1 MQEIMLAIV
10 LGIAVGLANLLSY
23 KIKFYLSKLST
34 LCLCTMLFCL
44 GAKIGCDDALLLCL
58 CTMLFCLGAKISCD
72 DALLAKLGTLGVQA
86 GAIAFGAVCGSILFL
101 SAAIKLLARPAD
113 TEEGE

>member
-44 GAKIGCDDALLLCL
+44 GAKI
-58 CTMLFCLGAKISCD
+58 SCD

-86 GAIAFGAVCGSILFL
+86 GAIAFGAVCGSILFYL
-101 SAAIKLLARPAD
+101 PLLNFWRARQIQRRASNA
-113 TEEGE
+113 

>member
-44 GAKIGCDDALLLCL
+44 GAKIGCDDALL
-58 CTMLFCLGAKISCD
+58 
-72 DALLAKLGTLGVQA
+72 AKLGTLGVQA

-101 SAAIKLLARPAD
+101 SAAIKLLARPSD
-113 TEEGE
+113 TEEGEYCLVLPFLSWAGCFLAICF

>member
-44 GAKIGCDDALLLCL
+44 GAKSAVMTRCWQTGYTRRSGRSHCL
-58 CTMLFCLGAKISCD
+58 WR
-72 DALLAKLGTLGVQA
+72 GVRQHTFF
-86 GAIAFGAVCGSILFL
+86 ICCY
-101 SAAIKLLARPAD
+101 
-113 TEEGE
+113 

>member
-44 GAKIGCDDALLLCL
+44 GAKIGCDDALL
-58 CTMLFCLGAKISCD
+58 
-72 DALLAKLGTLGVQA
+72 AKLGTLGVQA
-86 GAIAFGAVCGSILFL
+86 VRVVPSIPNTSFFYLPPL
-101 SAAIKLLARPAD
+101 KCWRARQIQRRASNA
-113 TEEGE
+113 

>member
-44 GAKIGCDDALLLCL
+44 GAKSAVMTHCWQNWARSAFRPEPLP
-58 CTMLFCLGAKISCD
+58 
-72 DALLAKLGTLGVQA
+72 LARFVA
-86 GAIAFGAVCGSILFL
+86 AYFL

>member
-34 LCLCTMLFCL
+34 LCTMLFCL
-44 GAKIGCDDALLLCL
+44 GAKIG
-58 CTMLFCLGAKISCD
+58 CD

>member
-44 GAKIGCDDALLLCL
+44 GAKIGCDDALHGK
-58 CTMLFCLGAKISCD
+58 TGH
-72 DALLAKLGTLGVQA
+72 
-86 GAIAFGAVCGSILFL
+86 
-101 SAAIKLLARPAD
+101 ARRS
-113 TEEGE
+113 GRSHCFWRGLRQHSFFICCY

>member
-44 GAKIGCDDALLLCL
+44 GAKIG
-58 CTMLFCLGAKISCD
+58 
-72 DALLAKLGTLGVQA
+72 VQA

-101 SAAIKLLARPAD
+101 SAAIKMLARPAD

>member
-1 MQEIMLAIV
+1 MQEIMLEIV

-44 GAKIGCDDALLLCL
+44 GAKIGCDDALL
-58 CTMLFCLGAKISCD
+58 
-72 DALLAKLGTLGVQA
+72 AKLGTLGVQA
-86 GAIAFGAVCGSILFL
+86 GAIAFGAVCGSILFYL
-101 SAAIKLLARPAD
+101 PLLNCWLARQIQRRASNA
-113 TEEGE
+113 

>member
-44 GAKIGCDDALLLCL
+44 GAKIGCDDV
-58 CTMLFCLGAKISCD
+58 
-72 DALLAKLGTLGVQA
+72 LLAKLGTLGVQA
-86 GAIAFGAVCGSILFL
+86 GAIAFGAVCGSIAMVFL
-101 SAAIKLLARPAD
+101 VTKFIARPAD
-113 TEEGE
+113 VEAEDGESA

>member
-1 MQEIMLAIV
+1 MPFILEGTYA
-10 LGIAVGLANLLSY
+10 GNHAGDCPRHCVGLANLLSY

-44 GAKIGCDDALLLCL
+44 GAKIG
-58 CTMLFCLGAKISCD
+58 CD

>member
-34 LCLCTMLFCL
+34 LCLCT
-44 GAKIGCDDALLLCL
+44 
-58 CTMLFCLGAKISCD
+58 
-72 DALLAKLGTLGVQA
+72 
-86 GAIAFGAVCGSILFL
+86 IAVLPWRKNRL
-101 SAAIKLLARPAD
+101 
-113 TEEGE
+113 

>member
-10 LGIAVGLANLLSY
+10 FGIAVGLANLLSY

-44 GAKIGCDDALLLCL
+44 GAKIGCDDALL
-58 CTMLFCLGAKISCD
+58 
-72 DALLAKLGTLGVQA
+72 AKLGT
-86 GAIAFGAVCGSILFL
+86 AFRLEPL
-101 SAAIKLLARPAD
+101 PLARCAAAYFFYLPPLNCWRDRQTQRRASNA
-113 TEEGE
+113 

>member
-44 GAKIGCDDALLLCL
+44 GAKIGCDDALL
-58 CTMLFCLGAKISCD
+58 ANWARS
-72 DALLAKLGTLGVQA
+72 
-86 GAIAFGAVCGSILFL
+86 AFRPEPLP
-101 SAAIKLLARPAD
+101 LARFAAAYFFYLPPLKCWRARQIQRRASNA
-113 TEEGE
+113 

>member
-23 KIKFYLSKLST
+23 KIKFYLSKLSA

-44 GAKIGCDDALLLCL
+44 GAKIG
-58 CTMLFCLGAKISCD
+58 CD

-86 GAIAFGAVCGSILFL
+86 GAIAFGAVCGSILFYL
-101 SAAIKLLARPAD
+101 PPLNCWRARQIQRRASND
-113 TEEGE
+113 

>member
-34 LCLCTMLFCL
+34 LCLCTMLCL
-44 GAKIGCDDALLLCL
+44 GAKIG
-58 CTMLFCLGAKISCD
+58 CD

-101 SAAIKLLARPAD
+101 SAAIKMLARPAD
-113 TEEGE
+113 TEEGK

>member
-44 GAKIGCDDALLLCL
+44 GAKIGCDDALL
-58 CTMLFCLGAKISCD
+58 
-72 DALLAKLGTLGVQA
+72 AKLGTLGVQA

-101 SAAIKLLARPAD
+101 SAAIKMLARPAD
-113 TEEGE
+113 IEEGE

>member
-1 MQEIMLAIV
+1 MPFVLEGTMQEIMLAIV

-44 GAKIGCDDALLLCL
+44 GAKIGCDDALL
-58 CTMLFCLGAKISCD
+58 
-72 DALLAKLGTLGVQA
+72 AKLA
-86 GAIAFGAVCGSILFL
+86 RSAFRPEPL
-101 SAAIKLLARPAD
+101 LLARCAAAYFFICRH
-113 TEEGE
+113 

>member
-44 GAKIGCDDALLLCL
+44 GAKIGCDDALLV
-58 CTMLFCLGAKISCD
+58 
-72 DALLAKLGTLGVQA
+72 KLGTLGLQA
-86 GAIAFGAVCGSILFL
+86 GAVAFGAVCGSIAMVFL
-101 SAAIKLLARPAD
+101 VTKFIARPAD
-113 TEEGE
+113 VEAEDGESA

>member
-44 GAKIGCDDALLLCL
+44 GAKIGCDDALL
-58 CTMLFCLGAKISCD
+58 
-72 DALLAKLGTLGVQA
+72 AKLGTLGVQA
-86 GAIAFGAVCGSILFL
+86 GAIAFGAVCGSILFYL
-101 SAAIKLLARPAD
+101 PLLNCWRARQTQRRASNA
-113 TEEGE
+113 